1 MATTNIETPPIMTL
15 WWEFRIKGTYVMSI
29 LIRGNPGDTHLM
41 MGNEAIVRGA
51 LEAGISVAA
60 GYPGTPS
67 SEIIET
73 LARLSPN
80 IEPGNCPDIY
90 TEWSVN
96 EKVAL
101 EVAAAA
107 SFAGLRS
114 LAVMKQPGVNVA
126 ADFLM
131 HLALSGVR
139 AGMVLI
145 VADDP
150 GALSSINEGETRLY
164 AKLMEIPMLEPG
176 NFQEAKDMTCW
187 AFELSERLNM
197 PVLVRTVTRLS
208 HASGNVTLGTL
219 AIPDRRAFFR
229 FDGEVLDPMEG
240 PIMTPP
246 VEIKHRSQVAKLD
259 LAAEIFEDSPF
270 NTYEGA
276 EAPELLIITTSIC
289 DLYSR
294 EVVNLYELGNRV
306 GILKLGTTWPLP
318 VRTVLERLKTT
329 RKVLF
334 VEEVQPF
341 IEEAVK
347 VLFAGSDMV
356 GPGVAGSGEARS
368 GMAFYGKQS
377 GHIPMFGE
385 MNPERVT
392 RALEAIL
399 DLPPGLNE
407 GYRVGQTESLPIPPR
422 EISFCPGCPHRA
434 SFFSINMVLALD
446 NRRGFTCGD
455 IGCYSMGMLP
465 GGFST
470 LKTLH
475 SMGSGSGLASG
486 FGKLDRFG
494 MNQPVVAVCGDSTF
508 FHSAMPPLA
517 NAIHN
522 NSAFT
527 LVILDNS
534 GTAMTGFQP
543 HPGLTVDT
551 IGNQVPSIDIEKV
564 CRAMGALT
572 RTCDPFDLETTQ
584 KYLLDCIKDPEGVK
598 VLILKQACALS
609 PQKRYT
615 RLFEVKVDK
624 ELCIGDACGCNR
636 ICTRIFSCPGL
647 IWDGENLRAEINEI
661 LCVGCGVCASICPV
675 NAIMLKETP

>member
-1 MATTNIETPPIMTL
+1 
-15 WWEFRIKGTYVMSI
+15 MS
-29 LIRGNPGDTHLM
+29 LLTRDNPGETHLM

-73 LARLSPN
+73 LAKIST
-80 IEPGNCPDIY
+80 DIY

-139 AGMVLI
+139 GGMVLL

-150 GALSSINEGETRLY
+150 GALSSINEGESRLY

-176 NFQEAKDMTCW
+176 NFQEAKEMTRW
-187 AFELSERLNM
+187 AFELSETLNM
-197 PVLVRTVTRLS
+197 LVMVRTVTRLS
-208 HASGNVTLGTL
+208 HASGNVTLGDMPT
-219 AIPDRRAFFR
+219 PKREAFFR
-229 FDGEVLDPMEG
+229 FDGDMLDPMEG

-246 VEIKHRSQVAKLD
+246 VELKHRAQQRKLEQ
-259 LAAEIFEDSPF
+259 AAELFETSPY
-270 NTYEGA
+270 NTYVGPEF
-276 EAPELLIITTSIC
+276 PELLIITTSIC

-294 EVVNLYELGNRV
+294 EMVSLLDVDTRV
-306 GILKLGTTWPLP
+306 GIFKIGTTWPLP
-318 VRTVLERLKTT
+318 EKCVTERLAKT
-329 RKVLF
+329 KQVLF

-347 VLFAGSDMV
+347 VLAAGSDLDLS
-356 GPGVAGSGEARS
+356 AIT
-368 GMAFYGKQS
+368 FYGKYS
-377 GHIPMFGE
+377 RHIPMIGE
-385 MNPERVT
+385 MNPEHVT
-392 RALEAIL
+392 QALCTIL
-399 DLPPGLNE
+399 DLPLPASH
-407 GYRVGQTESLPIPPR
+407 GQNFQPQMPEISIPPR

-434 SFFSINMVLALD
+434 SFFSINTVLSLD
-446 NRRGFTCGD
+446 SRQGFTCGD

-465 GGFST
+465 GGFFT

-486 FGKLDRFG
+486 FGKLHQFG
-494 MNQPVVAVCGDSTF
+494 MKQPVVAVCGDSTF
-508 FHSAMPPLA
+508 FHSAMPPLV

-522 NSAFT
+522 SACFT

-543 HPGLTVDT
+543 HPGLPVDT
-551 IGNQVPSIDIEKV
+551 SGKPAPPMDIEGI
-564 CRAMGALT
+564 CRAMGATT
-572 RTCDPFDLETTQ
+572 RVCDPFDLKATQ
-584 KYLLDCIKDPEGVK
+584 QQLLEFIKDDNGVN
-598 VLILKQACALS
+598 VLILRQACALS
-609 PQKRYT
+609 PQKRHT
-615 RLFEVKVDK
+615 RAFDVAVDPA
-624 ELCIGDACGCNR
+624 LCIGESCGCNR

-647 IWDGENLRAEINEI
+647 IWDAENNRATINSV
-661 LCVGCGVCASICPV
+661 LCAGCGVCASICPQ
-675 NAIMLKETP
+675 NAIQLKEIQ

>member
-1 MATTNIETPPIMTL
+1 
-15 WWEFRIKGTYVMSI
+15 MSI

-73 LARLSPN
+73 LARLSSKPDPSNNPN
-80 IEPGNCPDIY
+80 NNQDNSPNIY

-139 AGMVLI
+139 AGMVLV

-150 GALSSINEGETRLY
+150 GALSSVNEGETRLY

-219 AIPDRRAFFR
+219 AISDKRAFFR
-229 FDGEVLDPMEG
+229 FDGEVMDPMEG
-240 PIMTPP
+240 PIMGPP
-246 VEIKHRSQVAKLD
+246 VEIKHRSQLAKLEQT
-259 LAAEIFEDSPF
+259 AEIFEGSIF
-270 NTYEGA
+270 NTYAGPES
-276 EAPELLIITTSIC
+276 PELIIITTSIC

-294 EVVNLYELGNRV
+294 EVVNLLDLENRV

-318 VRTVLERLKTT
+318 GKMVLERLKTT

-347 VLFAGSDMV
+347 VLFAGSDM
-356 GPGVAGSGEARS
+356 ARS
-368 GMAFYGKQS
+368 GMPESDMLGSGITFYGKHS
-377 GHIPMFGE
+377 RHIPMAGE
-385 MNPERVT
+385 MNPDRVT
-392 RALEAIL
+392 RALETIL
-399 DLPPGLNE
+399 NLPPSLYR
-407 GYRVGQTESLPIPPR
+407 GYSAEQTEALPIPPR

-434 SFFSINMVLALD
+434 SFFSINTALALD
-446 NRRGFTCGD
+446 NRQGFTCGD

-486 FGKLDRFG
+486 FGKLSRFG

-508 FHSAMPPLA
+508 FHSAMPPLV

-522 NSAFT
+522 SSAFT

-543 HPGLTVDT
+543 HPGLPVDT
-551 IGNQVPSIDIEKV
+551 TGKKAPPIDIEKV

-572 RTCDPFDLETTQ
+572 LTCDPFDLETTQ
-584 KYLLDCIKDPEGVK
+584 RHLLDCINNPEGVK

-609 PQKRYT
+609 PERRHKRS
-615 RLFEVKVDK
+615 FEVKVD
-624 ELCIGDACGCNR
+624 ESLCIGDACGCNR
-636 ICTRIFSCPGL
+636 ICTRVFSCPGL
-647 IWDGENLRAEINEI
+647 IWDGENGRAKINDV

-675 NAIMLKETP
+675 NAIKLKEIS

>member
-1 MATTNIETPPIMTL
+1 
-15 WWEFRIKGTYVMSI
+15 MS
-29 LIRGNPGDTHLM
+29 LLTRDNPGETHLM

-73 LARLSPN
+73 LAKIST
-80 IEPGNCPDIY
+80 DIY

-139 AGMVLI
+139 GGMVLL

-150 GALSSINEGETRLY
+150 GALSSINEGESRLY

-176 NFQEAKDMTCW
+176 NFQEAKDMTRW
-187 AFELSERLNM
+187 AFELSESLNM
-197 PVLVRTVTRLS
+197 LVMVRTVTRLS
-208 HASGNVTLGTL
+208 HASGNVTLGDL
-219 AIPDRRAFFR
+219 PNPKREAFFR
-229 FDGEVLDPMEG
+229 FDGDMLDPMEG

-246 VEIKHRSQVAKLD
+246 VAFKHRAQQRKLE
-259 LAAEIFEDSPF
+259 LAAEHFETSPY
-270 NTYEGA
+270 NTYVGPES
-276 EAPELLIITTSIC
+276 PELLIITTSIC

-294 EVVNLYELGNRV
+294 EVVNLLDIGTRV
-306 GILKLGTTWPLP
+306 GIFKIGTTWPLP
-318 VRTVLERLKTT
+318 EKCVTERLAKT
-329 RKVLF
+329 KQILF

-347 VLFAGSDMV
+347 VLAAGSDLDLS
-356 GPGVAGSGEARS
+356 AIT
-368 GMAFYGKQS
+368 FYGKYS
-377 GHIPMFGE
+377 RHIPLTGE
-385 MNPERVT
+385 MNPEFVT
-392 RALEAIL
+392 QALCTIL
-399 DLPPGLNE
+399 DLP
-407 GYRVGQTESLPIPPR
+407 LPASHDKNSRLAMPEISIPPR

-434 SFFSINMVLALD
+434 SFFSINTVLSLD
-446 NRRGFTCGD
+446 SRQGFTCGD

-465 GGFST
+465 GGFFT

-486 FGKLDRFG
+486 FGKLRQFG
-494 MNQPVVAVCGDSTF
+494 MKQPVVAVCGDSTF
-508 FHSAMPPLA
+508 FHSAMPPLV

-522 NSAFT
+522 SACFT
-527 LVILDNS
+527 LIILDNS

-543 HPGLTVDT
+543 HPGLPVDT
-551 IGNQVPSIDIEKV
+551 CGKPAPPMDIEGI
-564 CRAMGALT
+564 CRAMGATT
-572 RTCDPFDLETTQ
+572 RVCDPFDLKATQ
-584 KYLLDCIKDPEGVK
+584 QQLLEFIKDDTGVN
-598 VLILKQACALS
+598 VLILRQACALS
-609 PQKRYT
+609 PQKRHT
-615 RLFEVKVDK
+615 RAFEVTVDPA
-624 ELCIGDACGCNR
+624 LCIGERCGCNR
-636 ICTRIFSCPGL
+636 ICTRVFSCPGL
-647 IWDGENLRAEINEI
+647 IWDAENNRAAINSV
-661 LCVGCGVCASICPV
+661 LCAGCGVCAAICPQ
-675 NAIMLKETP
+675 NAIQKKEIQ

>member
-1 MATTNIETPPIMTL
+1 
-15 WWEFRIKGTYVMSI
+15 MSI

-41 MGNEAIVRGA
+41 MGNEAIVRGV

-73 LARLSPN
+73 LARLSSNPDQN
-80 IEPGNCPDIY
+80 NYPDIY
-90 TEWSVN
+90 TEWSIN

-187 AFELSERLNM
+187 AFELSERLNI

-246 VEIKHRSQVAKLD
+246 VEIKHHAQLAKLD
-259 LAAEIFEDSPF
+259 QAAEIFEGSIF
-270 NTYEGA
+270 NTYEGP
-276 EAPELLIITTSIC
+276 ESPELLIITTSIC

-294 EVVNLYELGNRV
+294 EVVNLLDLGNRV

-318 VRTVLERLKTT
+318 AKTVRERLKTT
-329 RKVLF
+329 QKILF

-356 GPGVAGSGEARS
+356 GMGMAGSGIT
-368 GMAFYGKQS
+368 FYGKQS
-377 GHIPMFGE
+377 GHIPMAGE
-385 MNPERVT
+385 MNPERIT
-392 RALEAIL
+392 RALETIL
-399 DLPPGLNE
+399 DLPPALFGDYSLE
-407 GYRVGQTESLPIPPR
+407 LTESLPIPPR

-434 SFFSINMVLALD
+434 SFFSINTVLALD
-446 NRRGFTCGD
+446 NRQGFTCGD

-508 FHSAMPPLA
+508 FHSAMPPLV

-543 HPGLTVDT
+543 HPGLPVDT
-551 IGNQVPSIDIEKV
+551 TGKQAPPIDIEKV

-584 KYLLDCIKDPEGVK
+584 QYLLGCINDPKGVK

-609 PQKRYT
+609 PQKKHT
-615 RLFEVKVDK
+615 RPFEVRVDRD
-624 ELCIGDACGCNR
+624 LCIGDACGCNR

-647 IWDGENLRAEINEI
+647 IWDGENHRAKINEV
-661 LCVGCGVCASICPV
+661 LCVGCGVCASVCPV
-675 NAIMLKETP
+675 NAIMLKEIP

>member
-1 MATTNIETPPIMTL
+1 
-15 WWEFRIKGTYVMSI
+15 MS
-29 LIRGNPGDTHLM
+29 LLTRDNPGETHLM

-73 LARLSPN
+73 LAKISD
-80 IEPGNCPDIY
+80 EIY

-101 EVAAAA
+101 EVAAAG

-139 AGMVLI
+139 GGMVI
-145 VADDP
+145 VAADDP
-150 GALSSINEGETRLY
+150 GALSSVNEGETRLY
-164 AKLMEIPMLEPG
+164 AKLMEMPMLEPG
-176 NFQEAKDMTCW
+176 NFQEAREMTRW
-187 AFELSERLNM
+187 AFELSENLHM

-208 HASGNVTLGTL
+208 HASGRVTLGKLPT
-219 AIPDRRAFFR
+219 PSRKAFYKFN
-229 FDGEVLDPMEG
+229 GEMLDPMEG

-246 VEIKHRSQVAKLD
+246 VEFKHNSQQKKLD
-259 LAAEIFEDSPF
+259 RAAALFEESPF
-270 NTYEGA
+270 NTYTGPD
-276 EAPELLIITTSIC
+276 APELLIITTSIC
-289 DLYSR
+289 NLYSK
-294 EVVNLYELGNRV
+294 EGVSNLGLEDRV
-306 GILKLGTTWPLP
+306 GVLKLGTTWPLP
-318 VRTVLERLKTT
+318 AKPVLDRLTKT
-329 RKVLF
+329 RNVLF

-347 VLFAGSDMV
+347 VLAAGASLDL
-356 GPGVAGSGEARS
+356 SS
-368 GMAFYGKQS
+368 LTFYGKYS
-377 GHIPMFGE
+377 RHIPMTGE

-392 RALEAIL
+392 SALSAIL
-399 DLPPGLNE
+399 RLEPGPEGQGYPATETALP
-407 GYRVGQTESLPIPPR
+407 SIPPR

-434 SFFSINMVLALD
+434 SFFSINTVLQLD

-486 FGKLDRFG
+486 FGKLDKFG
-494 MNQPVVAVCGDSTF
+494 MDQPVVAVCGDSTF
-508 FHSAMPPLA
+508 FHSAIPPLV

-522 NSAFT
+522 RSSFT
-527 LVILDNS
+527 LVVLDNS

-543 HPGLTVDT
+543 HPGLPVDT
-551 IGNQVPSIDIEKV
+551 KGDQAPPIDIEQV
-564 CRAMGALT
+564 CRAMGAET
-572 RTCDPFDLETTQ
+572 RTCDPFDLAATQ
-584 KYLLDCIKDPEGVK
+584 KQLLEFINDHGRVK
-598 VLILKQACALS
+598 VLVLKQACALS
-609 PQKRYT
+609 PEKRHT
-615 RLFEVKVDK
+615 RQFEVTVDPDR
-624 ELCIGDACGCNR
+624 CIGESCGCNR
-636 ICTRIFSCPGL
+636 ICTRVFACPGL
-647 IWDGENLRAEINEI
+647 IWDAENNRAVINEI
-661 LCVGCGVCASICPV
+661 LCAGCGVCASVCPQ
-675 NAIMLKETP
+675 NAIQRKELP